1 MILLATFSNFNKKVV
16 KDESDLFAKVEHL
29 FNEEV
34 LPLNDLITEE
44 PNSINEFMGIIKRRL
59 KVRDLD
65 YLTKENQEDLVQVA
79 IQEAK
84 FKWKEMKRLIE
95 DPSLSHSENIEL
107 RRRVFVNAISICE
120 KIYNFYI
127 LKADSKS

>member
-1 MILLATFSNFNKKVV
+1 MLPFSSLTATFSNFNKKVV
-16 KDESDLFAKVEHL
+16 KDESDLYAKVEHL

-34 LPLNDLITEE
+34 LPLNDLISEE
-44 PNSINEFMGIIKRRL
+44 PSTIQDFASIIKRRL

-65 YLTKENQEDLVQVA
+65 YLTKDDQEDLVQVA

-95 DPSLSHSENIEL
+95 DPSLVSLSQ
-107 RRRVFVNAISICE
+107 VTS
-120 KIYNFYI
+120 Y
-127 LKADSKS
+127 